1 MAITRPVIITAACTL
16 SVNSRMGMYTENIT
30 SINTPDSTFF
40 QVLPP
45 LSAAERST
53 LLHSFLPKGS
63 RIRKPLSIPTL
74 IRIITTPNCRPVA
87 LSSISAEDA

>member
-1 MAITRPVIITAACTL
+1 
-16 SVNSRMGMYTENIT
+16 MYTENIT

-53 LLHSFLPKGS
+53 LLHNFLPRGS
-63 RIRKPLSIPTL
+63 RIRKPLSMPTL

-87 LSSISAEDA
+87 PSSISAEDA